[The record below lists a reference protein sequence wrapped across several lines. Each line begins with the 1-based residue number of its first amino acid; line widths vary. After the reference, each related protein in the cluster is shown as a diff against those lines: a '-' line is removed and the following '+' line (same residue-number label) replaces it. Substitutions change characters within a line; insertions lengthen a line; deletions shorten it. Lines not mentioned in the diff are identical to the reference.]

1 MYQHSSKKHI
11 ERPPFSIVMWLCFFH
26 FRFLHLVNSP
36 KKLHPVC
43 QLPRRILIIGVRTFI
58 NPGWHEEIRL
68 QCTNCSA
75 ASQVQL
81 RKNPWVFQQASFCW
95 SSDWRSSWHFSSYVS
110 HGGERCGSKV
120 AMFFGFFDFL
130 HTISRNSCSRYRY
143 VHIYIYYITY
153 IYIIFIYVY
162 HQKFGINT
170 IFVERLQHMNMDTLH
185 FAGLGHLWCRPG
197 GHSTH
202 HLWLTLSQR
211 HSTNDGSLSSGQ
223 STWRGVPT
231 DKLWTKV
238 SLQQRWIR
246 VKIIEH
252 FSQTFSKITK
262 QSGFEM
268 NVPSIWANEI
278 EIIFLPFVAK
288 RISCSHF
295 PE

>member
-1 MYQHSSKKHI
+1 MWCDSVFFTSG
-11 ERPPFSIVMWLCFFH
+11 FSTWWIP
-26 FRFLHLVNSP
+26 P
-36 KKLHPVC
+36 KKLHPVWC
-43 QLPRRILIIGVRTFI
+43 SLPRRILIIGVRTFI

-81 RKNPWVFQQASFCW
+81 RTNPWVFQQASFCW
-95 SSDWRSSWHFSSYVS
+95 SSDWGKTMRIQ
-110 HGGERCGSKV
+110 GCQ
-120 AMFFGFFDFL
+120 FFWCFDFL
-130 HTISRNSCSRYRY
+130 HTISRNSYSRESY
-143 VHIYIYYITY
+143 VHIYN
-153 IYIIFIYVY
+153 IFIYKIYTISLSLYIY
-162 HQKFGINT
+162 HQKFVINT

-185 FAGLGHLWCRPG
+185 FAGLGHVWCSPG

-231 DKLWTKV
+231 EKLWTKV
-238 SLQQRWIR
+238 SLQQRWFR
-246 VKIIEH
+246 VKRNEH
-252 FSQTFSKITK
+252 VLPNFSRITK
-262 QSGFEM
+262 QCGFEM
-268 NVPSIWANEI
+268 NVPNIWANEI
-278 EIIFLPFVAK
+278 EIFFLPFVAK